1 MEKSM
6 SVTENEARQPH
17 CHPRTFTIVV
27 NGEDKQ
33 VVERRV
39 TFWEVV
45 ELAFG
50 PQTPN
55 PNICY
60 TMTFKKA
67 AGKRKKGHL
76 VEGDSVKVKDGTVFN
91 VTRTDK
97 S

>member
-1 MEKSM
+1 M
-6 SVTENEARQPH
+6 SVTENEARNPH
-17 CHPRTFTIVV
+17 CDVQHFTIIV
-27 NGEDKQ
+27 NGEEKQ
-33 VVERRV
+33 VVERRIS
-39 TFWEVV
+39 FSEVV

-50 PQTPN
+50 VEPPN
-55 PNICY
+55 PNICF

-67 AGKRKKGHL
+67 AGKRKQGTP